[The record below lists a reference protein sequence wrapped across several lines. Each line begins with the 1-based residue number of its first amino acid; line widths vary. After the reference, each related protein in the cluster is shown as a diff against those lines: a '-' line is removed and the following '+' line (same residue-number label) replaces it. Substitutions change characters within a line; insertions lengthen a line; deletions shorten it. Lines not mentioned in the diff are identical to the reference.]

1 MTWSPPVLAWPLD
14 GLLLQ
19 SPRKQAQVSRFR
31 SGKRVKI
38 SLGQTQHEAERELRS
53 VWATLAEPCW
63 SHKGLQQTSLDG
75 EREQIHSTF
84 PRTKHLNQTDCIL
97 VALGF

>member
-38 SLGQTQHEAERELRS
+38 SLGHTSRAVLESQRS
-53 VWATLAEPCW
+53 AANK
-63 SHKGLQQTSLDG
+63 S
-75 EREQIHSTF
+75 
-84 PRTKHLNQTDCIL
+84 
-97 VALGF
+97 